1 MVEQM
6 KQHWDLIK
14 IMAACGLSAAAASAG
29 AGKFIARA
37 EVAVVEARMA
47 EHLRPGVIHEESAR
61 RITAVADSLDVQL
74 RGVDA
79 KAEAAARDAYASRI
93 MLEALLAERG
103 IKVPRDALRST
114 TRPSGD
120 RTDDSG
126 AALNSP

>member
-1 MVEQM
+1 MLEQM

-29 AGKFIARA
+29 AGKFVARA

-61 RITAVADSLDVQL
+61 RIAGVADSLDAQL

-79 KAEAAARDAYASRI
+79 KAEAAARDAYASRV

-103 IKVPRDALRST
+103 IKVPRDALRGTPRS
-114 TRPSGD
+114 
-120 RTDDSG
+120 SG
-126 AALNSP
+126 ADDTPLTGGAP